1 MGVRSVSTAALR
13 RPRLLG
19 LLLAAVAF
27 AQSLAPTL
35 TARDWY
41 FQGLVSGVAVA
52 IAYGIGA
59 LLTWLGELALRAVD
73 RRPTPLSEEQDVRLR
88 VGLLLVLT
96 VALAYL
102 TRSAVRAH
110 RWTWERLGHDPGDAW
125 VALGGTILL
134 TLVVFVLLLGLVRLY
149 VWIRDRSIGLG
160 RRWLPR
166 WVAIGVGTVFATW
179 LIATALSDWVYQ
191 RSLDALNE
199 AFTLS
204 DLEIEDAMDP
214 PTSRLRSAG
223 PASEVAWEEVGDEG
237 RRFLSRGASTE
248 LLGEWTVDGAA
259 AREPVRVF
267 VGRATS
273 SDPDAQSALALAE
286 LERFDAFERQAVLVV
301 IPTGTGWVNEQI
313 VQPVEYL
320 HGGDVATVAVQYSHL
335 PSPLAFLTEAEAA
348 RESARALVAA
358 VQDRIEQSPPDE
370 RPQLLVAGESLGS
383 FGGSAAFDSLD
394 ELVATTDASL
404 WVGPPPT
411 MHLRREAERN
421 RRAGSLQ
428 IKPVVG
434 DGTEILFASRASD
447 VVGHPRSVFLQ
458 QADDAI
464 VWWDWPTAYEEPDWL
479 DEPLD
484 PAVNPQMRWYPVT
497 TFLNL
502 AVDMALST
510 TFEEE
515 QGHMYGTQPTLA
527 WTAMLAPRGW
537 DAEKVARLRAELS
550 RVGR

>member
-1 MGVRSVSTAALR
+1 MSIQWLR
-13 RPRLLG
+13 APRLLG
-19 LLLAAVAF
+19 VLLAFVAF
-27 AQSLAPTL
+27 TQSLTPTL
-35 TARDWY
+35 TTRDWY
-41 FQGLVSGVAVA
+41 FQGVVSGVAVA

-59 LLTWLGELALRAVD
+59 LFTWLGELALRAVD
-73 RRPTPLSEEQDVRLR
+73 RRPPPLTEKQDVRIR
-88 VGLLLVLT
+88 LLLAVVLV
-96 VALAYL
+96 VALTIL
-102 TRSAVRAH
+102 TRRAVDAH
-110 RWTWERLGHDPGDAW
+110 RWTWERLGHEPVDAW
-125 VALGGTILL
+125 LAYGGTILL
-134 TLVVFVLLLGLVRLY
+134 TLLVLGLLVAAVRLY
-149 VWIRDRSIGLG
+149 VWIRDRAIGLG

-166 WVAIGVGTVFATW
+166 WIAVVVGTVVATW
-179 LIATALSDWVYQ
+179 LVATALSDWVYQ
-191 RSLDALNE
+191 RSLDGLNE

-204 DLEIEDAMDP
+204 DLEVEGSREP
-214 PTSRLRSAG
+214 PTSQLRSTG
-223 PASEVAWEEVGDEG
+223 PASRVAWEEVGDEG
-237 RRFLSRGASTE
+237 RRFLTRGATTDR
-248 LLGEWTVDGAA
+248 LGEWTVDDAEA
-259 AREPVRVF
+259 LEPVRVF

-273 SDPDAQSALALAE
+273 SDPVEQSALALAE
-286 LERFDAFERQAVLVV
+286 MERFDAFEREVVLVV
-301 IPTGTGWVNEQI
+301 IPTGTGWINEQI

-348 RESARALVAA
+348 RASARALIGA
-358 VQDRIEQSPPDE
+358 VRERLQEIPESE
-370 RPQLLVAGESLGS
+370 RPKLLVAGESLGS

-411 MHLRREAERN
+411 MHLRREAERT
-421 RRAGSLQ
+421 RSAGSLQ

-434 DGTEILFASRASD
+434 DGTEILFANRAAD

-464 VWWDWPTAYEEPDWL
+464 VWWDWPTAVEEPDWL

-484 PAVNPQMRWYPVT
+484 PAVNPAMRWYPGT

-527 WTAMLAPRGW
+527 WAAMLAPDGW
-537 DAEKVARLRAELS
+537 DAEKIAHLRTHLS
-550 RVGR
+550 DVGR